1 MFQELAAGSVLYKE
15 PVIISQSRVLV
26 TQSHSEGF
34 RVSASC
40 RGPCSAN
47 MMIWGVSH

>member
-1 MFQELAAGSVLYKE
+1 MFQGLAARSVLYKE

-34 RVSASC
+34 RVSASYK
-40 RGPCSAN
+40 GPCWAD
-47 MMIWGVSH
+47 MMILGS